1 MSAAANSSVEQVSRG
16 SGVVVTKQRLAF
28 MVNQEIMEDALRV
41 EDYKRMASQ
50 LENSVRRKCGY
61 IAALKSRSDGEGS
74 VEDLKFLERMRLE
87 DLEKGTRLL
96 LMMKETE
103 MKIGEKIT
111 YVGSLG
117 NDAGCLGL
125 LRIVFDFDSN
135 VPGNVDESILKGA
148 DIVTGFSIQVG
159 YVISIEKEEV
169 AGYVV
174 VGKQCLAVLELEIEE
189 YVPIYELSLA
199 WADILDLIKVERF
212 FISHSKDCVG
222 IETYAVAL

>member
-1 MSAAANSSVEQVSRG
+1 MSASANSFVEQVSRR

-41 EDYKRMASQ
+41 EDYKMMASQ

-61 IAALKSRSDGEGS
+61 IAALKSHSDGEGS

-96 LMMKETE
+96 LMMKETK
-103 MKIGEKIT
+103 MKIWEKIT

-125 LRIVFDFDSN
+125 LRALLIGCAFFAMLSFAISGSSLDFDSN
-135 VPGNVDESILKGA
+135 VPVNVDELILKGA

-159 YVISIEKEEV
+159 YVISI
-169 AGYVV
+169 G
-174 VGKQCLAVLELEIEE
+174 G
-189 YVPIYELSLA
+189 
-199 WADILDLIKVERF
+199 
-212 FISHSKDCVG
+212 
-222 IETYAVAL
+222 

>member
-1 MSAAANSSVEQVSRG
+1 MSASANSSVEQVSRG

-50 LENSVRRKCGY
+50 LENSVRRKCRY

-74 VEDLKFLERMRLE
+74 VEDLKFLERIRLE

-117 NDAGCLGL
+117 NNA
-125 LRIVFDFDSN
+125 
-135 VPGNVDESILKGA
+135 
-148 DIVTGFSIQVG
+148 
-159 YVISIEKEEV
+159 
-169 AGYVV
+169 VV
-174 VGKQCLAVLELEIEE
+174 
-189 YVPIYELSLA
+189 
-199 WADILDLIKVERF
+199 
-212 FISHSKDCVG
+212 
-222 IETYAVAL
+222 